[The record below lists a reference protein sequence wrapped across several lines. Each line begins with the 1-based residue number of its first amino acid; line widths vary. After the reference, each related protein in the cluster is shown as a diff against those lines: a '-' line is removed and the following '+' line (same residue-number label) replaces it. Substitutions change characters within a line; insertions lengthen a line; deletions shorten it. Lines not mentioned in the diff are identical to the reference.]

1 MQATKGTHQ
10 IEEILL
16 FHGHKKKQKEGAR
29 VVNSSL
35 HGQDLDGRTSLSTK
49 RKPAPTVVV
58 VEAVASVVVVEVTA
72 ADTVVVGGRQGR
84 SQGAQGGVVR
94 QHVEHYETRDSLF
107 GSQSP

>member
-16 FHGHKKKQKEGAR
+16 LHGLKKKPQEGAR

-35 HGQDLDGRTSLSTK
+35 HGEDLDGQTSLPMK
-49 RKPAPTVVV
+49 CKPALTVVV
-58 VEAVASVVVVEVTA
+58 VEAMASVVVVEVTA
-72 ADTVVVGGRQGR
+72 ADTVVMGGMQGR

-94 QHVEHYETRDSLF
+94 QHAEHYETRDSLF
-107 GSQSP
+107 GS